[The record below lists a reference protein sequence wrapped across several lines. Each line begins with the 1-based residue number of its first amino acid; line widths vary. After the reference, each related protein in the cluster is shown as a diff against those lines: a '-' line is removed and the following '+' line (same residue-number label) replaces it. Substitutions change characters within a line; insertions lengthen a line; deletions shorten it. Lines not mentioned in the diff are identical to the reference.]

1 MTEED
6 FNTALDKAIPPS
18 VPPVEPLMQFFDA
31 QPEPKEDHNTSV
43 IRKSFMTMASDIVF
57 RLPRNPERT
66 VALRK
71 LLEAR
76 DCAMR
81 AAVMK

>member
-1 MTEED
+1 MTDED

-18 VPPVEPLMQFFDA
+18 AQPVERLVQFFNYNDPPWELKGDVGEA
-31 QPEPKEDHNTSV
+31 FESLARHLVK
-43 IRKSFMTMASDIVF
+43 
-57 RLPRNPERT
+57 RLPHNPECA